1 MPRGST
7 YVTSDS
13 VGNPKET
20 AMPSKATFLAGF
32 ATGYVLGSR
41 AGRERY
47 EQIRRAT
54 QAFAHN
60 PTVQSTAATLQQQAG
75 DALSLAKDKATGAV
89 SGRLSDKRPAWLAS
103 SVADPS
109 EPTWVAGSNGHV
121 GP

>member
-1 MPRGST
+1 MQSGST
-7 YVTSDS
+7 HAIDG
-13 VGNPKET
+13 VGKPKET

-32 ATGYVLGSR
+32 AAGYVLGSR

-47 EQIRRAT
+47 EQIRRAA

-89 SGRLSDKRPAWLAS
+89 TSRLSDKQPAWMATPG
-103 SVADPS
+103 DDS